1 MDGRA
6 FISRGN
12 IMTDKECQETED
24 LYSLEDLA
32 KMHLSVLEKIK
43 PKEPTIQDAYN
54 RIVVDYVRLLEAKL
68 AKLGPFLTWTKES
81 DQELDGK
88 TMEVWRLV
96 LGDTTLEVTCEEE
109 LELPYS
115 AYLIWDGGDVSG
127 SIGETFPFLED
138 AQIACLDAAL
148 CHFIDKDAS

>member
-1 MDGRA
+1 
-6 FISRGN
+6 
-12 IMTDKECQETED
+12 MTDKECQETED

-54 RIVVDYVRLLEAKL
+54 KIVVDYVRLLEAKL
-68 AKLGPFLTWTKES
+68 AKLMPFLIWTKES
-81 DQELDGK
+81 DSEEKGNPTK
-88 TMEVWRLV
+88 VWRLV
-96 LGDTTLEVTCEEE
+96 LEDTTLEVTHQYEAE
-109 LELPYS
+109 LENPYS

-127 SIGETFPFLED
+127 SVGETFSFLED

-148 CHFIDKDAS
+148 CHFIDRDAS